1 MIRMIAIALSMATI
15 GCVAQ
20 RGLIEIDET
29 QNRIPQDA
37 VQKLK
42 RGMRAKIQ
50 IRKGASVPFTD
61 RTFECIIDKIGPGTL
76 TVITPRKSALQ
87 KFEEGMQ
94 TRITVRR
101 EIDVPFNDRT
111 FECIIDKM
119 DPNAITVTKTRYAHS
134 GKKFTFH
141 PLDISSIGHA
151 DMGQKLT
158 FHHADILSIEYVA
171 TGSNESRFFSRIAPL
186 LAIPVIIYL
195 YFIMLGN
202 NLPVG

>member
-1 MIRMIAIALSMATI
+1 MIRLIAIALSMATI

-20 RGLIEIDET
+20 LIEIDKT
-29 QNRIPQDA
+29 QNQIPRDA
-37 VQKLK
+37 VQNLK
-42 RGMRAKIQ
+42 RGMRTKIQ
-50 IRKGASVPFTD
+50 IRKGALVPFTD

-87 KFEEGMQ
+87 KFEKGMH
-94 TRITVRR
+94 TSITIRR
-101 EIDVPFNDRT
+101 EIEVPFNDRT

-141 PLDISSIGHA
+141 HLDISRIGHA

-158 FHHADILSIEYVA
+158 FHHADILSIEYFA
-171 TGSNESRFFSRIAPL
+171 PRSNSNRFFYRIAPL
-186 LAIPVIIYL
+186 LAIPLIIYL
-195 YFIMLGN
+195 YFIALGN